1 MIDLNI
7 IKQKINNCDFEK
19 IKYIYPSLP
28 NDSLGKYVSGFSNNG
43 DGLIL
48 FGVKDDGNELEV
60 KGFSDDD
67 NQIKNFISS
76 NFPNSNV
83 EFKKFSLDG
92 KNLFLIEVKK
102 TTEMIPYNN
111 ILYMMKKNSR
121 NRYVTMEIMIQKV
134 FLSYCHKDK
143 SIMKII
149 KVNLEHE
156 KYLNLIVDED
166 QLEYKNDLE
175 EYMKTIKQHD
185 FVISIISDS
194 YLKSKNCMYEIT
206 ELMKDDH
213 YMNKLLFIILSDD
226 DRKFYD
232 AELEKNI
239 SIEPNIYDLG
249 ERIKYIQYWKN
260 KEEELKNQINNIKD
274 ISLLPELP
282 RHLNTISIITRHV
295 DSLLEKISTQLSISF
310 QKMYICNFEDIKKKI
325 LEKIY

>member
-7 IKQKINNCDFEK
+7 IKQKIKNCDFEK
-19 IKYIYPSLP
+19 IKYIYPNLP

-60 KGFSDDD
+60 KGFSDDK
-67 NQIKNFISS
+67 NRIKSFISS
-76 NFPNSNV
+76 NFPNNNI
-83 EFKKFSLDG
+83 EFKEFFLNG

-111 ILYMMKKNSR
+111 ILYIMKKNNR
-121 NRYVTMEIMIQKV
+121 NRYTPIEITIQKV

-143 SIMKII
+143 PIMKII
-149 KVNLEHE
+149 KANLEQE
-156 KYLNLIVDED
+156 KYLNLTVDED
-166 QLEYKNDLE
+166 QVGYKSNLE

-206 ELMKDDH
+206 ELMKDDN
-213 YMNKLLFIILSDD
+213 YMDKLLFIILSDD

-232 AELEKNI
+232 TELEKNI
-239 SIEPNIYDLG
+239 LIEPNIYNLG

-310 QKMYICNFEDIKKKI
+310 QNMYDYNFKDIKNKI